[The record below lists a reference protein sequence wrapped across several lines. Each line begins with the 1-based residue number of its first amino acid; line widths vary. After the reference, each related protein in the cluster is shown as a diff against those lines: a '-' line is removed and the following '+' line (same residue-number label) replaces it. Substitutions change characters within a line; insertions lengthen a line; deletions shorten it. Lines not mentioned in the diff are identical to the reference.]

1 MDKVLLVSVIA
12 LAVAL
17 LSMLVNLALVWKIS
31 DLKSKLER
39 LDVTV
44 SDRTGT
50 LHLDDVEISNQLNK
64 LECNTKDA
72 FEKLTNHLTRH
83 DDQIDKLV
91 DGYKALEIIVNKHT
105 KQLEDLGNF
114 AGITTG
120 ELRVLEQKIYNSCK
134 SKELPESEPITKQ
147 IRERI
152 EDASLRSNVKT
163 NNIEINSLGTRV
175 SILENKLKEFVNKRH
190 DILVEQNDAV
200 NRLCKM
206 EHRVA
211 KLLEGFDT
219 FKDGIN
225 RVVNNHM
232 VEVDR
237 RIRNR
242 MIPVEEVDIR
252 KYKPDRRRK
261 DNYYRKPNKSN
272 VIIDEFASDIIE

>member
-31 DLKSKLER
+31 DLKNKLEWVE
-39 LDVTV
+39 LTV
-44 SDRTGT
+44 NDRTSQ
-50 LHLDDVEISNQLNK
+50 LHKDDVEISNQLNK
-64 LECNTKDA
+64 LECDTKDA

-134 SKELPESEPITKQ
+134 PKELPEPEPLTKQ
-147 IRERI
+147 ISERI
-152 EDASLRSNVKT
+152 EEASLKVNVKT
-163 NNIEINSLGTRV
+163 NNIEIRSLGNRV
-175 SILENKLKEFVNKRH
+175 SILENQIKRNLTENDLVARVNK
-190 DILVEQNDAV
+190 
-200 NRLCKM
+200 
-206 EHRVA
+206 
-211 KLLEGFDT
+211 LEC
-219 FKDGIN
+219 
-225 RVVNNHM
+225 R
-232 VEVDR
+232 
-237 RIRNR
+237 
-242 MIPVEEVDIR
+242 VEEADIR
-252 KYKPDRRRK
+252 KHKPDRRRK

>member
-31 DLKSKLER
+31 DLKNKLEW
-39 LDVTV
+39 LDTIV

-83 DDQIDKLV
+83 DDEIDRVVKKYEEMENRV
-91 DGYKALEIIVNKHT
+91 SKHT

-114 AGITTG
+114 AGITTD

-134 SKELPESEPITKQ
+134 PKELPEPEPITKQ
-147 IRERI
+147 ISERI

-163 NNIEINSLGTRV
+163 NNIEIHSIGTRL
-175 SILENKLKEFVNKRH
+175 SILENQIKRNLTENDLVARVNK
-190 DILVEQNDAV
+190 
-200 NRLCKM
+200 
-206 EHRVA
+206 
-211 KLLEGFDT
+211 LEC
-219 FKDGIN
+219 
-225 RVVNNHM
+225 R
-232 VEVDR
+232 
-237 RIRNR
+237 
-242 MIPVEEVDIR
+242 VEEEDIR
-252 KYKPDRRRK
+252 KVKPDRRRN
-261 DNYYRKPNKSN
+261 DNYYRKPNKGD
-272 VIIDEFASDIIE
+272 VFK

>member
-31 DLKSKLER
+31 DLKNRLEWVD
-39 LDVTV
+39 LTV

-83 DDQIDKLV
+83 DDQIDKLA

-120 ELRVLEQKIYNSCK
+120 ELRVLEQKIYKASQ
-134 SKELPESEPITKQ
+134 LPPEPEPIAKQ
-147 IRERI
+147 I
-152 EDASLRSNVKT
+152 EDASLRSNITT
-163 NNIEINSLGTRV
+163 NNIEINSLGTRL
-175 SILENKLKEFVNKRH
+175 SILENRIKQNLTENGLVARVNKLEH
-190 DILVEQNDAV
+190 QVSILD
-200 NRLCKM
+200 R
-206 EHRVA
+206 
-211 KLLEGFDT
+211 GFT
-219 FKDGIN
+219 SFKGGIN
-225 RVVNNHM
+225 RVVDNHM

-237 RIRNR
+237 KIRNR
-242 MIPVEEVDIR
+242 MVLVDEVDIR
-252 KYKPDRRRK
+252 KHKPDRKRK

-272 VIIDEFASDIIE
+272 VVIDEFASDIIE

>member
-31 DLKSKLER
+31 DLKNKLEWVE
-39 LDVTV
+39 LTV
-44 SDRTGT
+44 NDRTSQ
-50 LHLDDVEISNQLNK
+50 LHKDDVEISNQLNK

-134 SKELPESEPITKQ
+134 PKELPEPEPITKQ
-147 IRERI
+147 ISERI
-152 EDASLRSNVKT
+152 KEASLEVNVKT
-163 NNIEINSLGTRV
+163 NNIEISSLGTRL
-175 SILENKLKEFVNKRH
+175 SILENKIKQNLTENGLVTRVNK
-190 DILVEQNDAV
+190 L
-200 NRLCKM
+200 
-206 EHRVA
+206 EHQVST
-211 KLLEGFDT
+211 LERGFT
-219 FKDGIN
+219 SFKGSIN
-225 RVVNNHM
+225 RVVDNHM

-237 RIRNR
+237 KIRNR
-242 MIPVEEVDIR
+242 MVLVDEVDIR
-252 KYKPDRRRK
+252 KHKPDRKRK

>member
-31 DLKSKLER
+31 DLKSKLEW
-39 LDVTV
+39 LDTTV

-134 SKELPESEPITKQ
+134 PKELPEPEPITKQ
-147 IRERI
+147 ISERI
-152 EDASLRSNVKT
+152 EEASLKVNVKT
-163 NNIEINSLGTRV
+163 NNIEINRLAERV
-175 SILENKLKEFVNKRH
+175 SVLDNKLEEFVNKRH
-190 DILVEQNDAV
+190 DILVEQNDAL
-200 NRLCKM
+200 NRLFKM
-206 EHRVA
+206 EHRVS
-211 KLLEGFDT
+211 KLLEGFNT
-219 FKDGIN
+219 FKGGIN
-225 RVVNNHM
+225 RVLDHHM
-232 VEVDR
+232 VEIDR

-252 KYKPDRRRK
+252 KHKPDRKRK

>member
-31 DLKSKLER
+31 DLKNKLEWVE
-39 LDVTV
+39 LTV
-44 SDRTGT
+44 NDRTSQ
-50 LHLDDVEISNQLNK
+50 LHKDDVEISNQLNK

-83 DDQIDKLV
+83 DDEIDRVVKKYEEMETRV
-91 DGYKALEIIVNKHT
+91 AKHT

-134 SKELPESEPITKQ
+134 SKELPEPEPITKQ
-147 IRERI
+147 ISERI
-152 EDASLRSNVKT
+152 EEASLKVNVKT
-163 NNIEINSLGTRV
+163 NNIEIHSLGNRV
-175 SILENKLKEFVNKRH
+175 SILENQIKRNLTENDLVARVNK
-190 DILVEQNDAV
+190 
-200 NRLCKM
+200 
-206 EHRVA
+206 
-211 KLLEGFDT
+211 LEC
-219 FKDGIN
+219 
-225 RVVNNHM
+225 R
-232 VEVDR
+232 
-237 RIRNR
+237 
-242 MIPVEEVDIR
+242 VEEADIR
-252 KYKPDRRRK
+252 KHKPDRRRK